1 MSISSRGAGRKSRPG
16 GKAAA
21 KPVAKPTAKPIPKAA
36 KKTPPPAVH
45 APKPTRVDKLAA
57 VGPQQEVAASNPAS
71 NVAAASLPVAPDSAA
86 ILAIGDE
93 VLSGEI
99 VNTNSGYLANHLS
112 ELGLHVIEHAVVADQ
127 PDAIKTAL
135 AALSRTAAVLVVT
148 GGLGPTEDDRTVD
161 VVCSMLGVD
170 NEPHVA
176 SLEAMKKRFSAHGF
190 ELTPNNLRQVRVPRG
205 AEALPNGAG
214 IAPGF
219 RIRLGGADAFFLP
232 GIPREMERIFADHV
246 APGLRALLSE
256 RGVPAAAV
264 RTWHLY
270 GMGESH
276 IDHRLAGL
284 LQGIRDATLHFRT
297 DAPENHV
304 KVVIRGN
311 SAADNRDKLEQV
323 DRELRKR
330 IGAGIYGVDGDT
342 FPLVVGR
349 VLRENQ
355 ATLALAESCTGG
367 MAGELITKEPG
378 ASDFFLG
385 GVMAYANDVKVKVL
399 GVRPETIAD
408 QGAVSEPCAKE
419 MAEGARRITGAT
431 LAVAITGIAGSSR
444 DGTNVPVQSE
454 GGKPVGTVCFAL
466 SGPKS
471 TKTVSKLFSGGRDRI
486 RRAAAYFALDMAR
499 RQFL

>member
-1 MSISSRGAGRKSRPG
+1 
-16 GKAAA
+16 
-21 KPVAKPTAKPIPKAA
+21 V
-36 KKTPPPAVH
+36 KKTPRPAVKTS
-45 APKPTRVDKLAA
+45 ARPKRVDRVAEVETA
-57 VGPQQEVAASNPAS
+57 EVAAEQIRMVEP
-71 NVAAASLPVAPDSAA
+71 AAASAPVAPDSAA

-99 VNTNSGYLANHLS
+99 INTNSGYLANHLS
-112 ELGLHVIEHAVVADQ
+112 ELGLHVVEHAVVADQ
-127 PDAIKTAL
+127 PDGIQ
-135 AALSRTAAVLVVT
+135 AALSALSKKAAVLVVT
-148 GGLGPTEDDRTVD
+148 GGLGPTDDDRTVD

-170 NEPHVA
+170 NEPHAA

-190 ELTPNNLRQVRVPRG
+190 ELTPNNLRQVRIPRG

-219 RIRLGGADAFFLP
+219 RMRLGGAESFFLP

-246 APGLRALLSE
+246 APGLRTLLAE

-284 LQGIRDATLHFRT
+284 LQGMPAATLHFRT

-304 KVVIRGN
+304 KVVVRGS
-311 SAADNRDKLEQV
+311 SAAENREKLEQI

-349 VLRENQ
+349 TLRENQ

-399 GVRPETIAD
+399 GVRPETLAD

-466 SGPKS
+466 AGPKS
-471 TKTVSKLFSGGRDRI
+471 TKTVSKLLSGGRDRI